1 MIAKV
6 IQDLLQLFLIF
17 GCLSIC
23 LLVLVLGMIYLN
35 RNALSIKK
43 WLTVKWNFFRETD
56 WIGMFL
62 IVGLI
67 LLFMCYGPIIIF

>member
-1 MIAKV
+1 MDIKI
-6 IQDLLQLFLIF
+6 IQDLLQLFIIF

-23 LLVLVLGMIYLN
+23 LVVLVLGMIYLD

-43 WLTVKWNFFRETD
+43 RWKARWDFVRETD
-56 WIGMFL
+56 WLGVFI

-67 LLFMCYGPIIIF
+67 LLFMCNGPIIIF